1 MLTRTQIRTAVD
13 GEIRNLLLDEDE
25 VEDLTGQEQLHELGL
40 NSLMF
45 ARLVIQLEAVLG
57 VDPFAQEGV
66 VIWDARSVE
75 DLVALYEHASASAA
89 A

>member
-1 MLTRTQIRTAVD
+1 
-13 GEIRNLLLDEDE
+13 
-25 VEDLTGQEQLHELGL
+25 
-40 NSLMF
+40 
-45 ARLVIQLEAVLG
+45 
-57 VDPFAQEGV
+57 V

>member
-25 VEDLTGQEQLHELGL
+25 DEDLTGQEQLHELGL

-75 DLVALYEHASASAA
+75 DLVALYEQASASAA